1 MRITNQWKYAQTMYD
16 YQRGMR
22 ETNKHYSQL
31 SNGLK
36 IDNSY
41 ENSSIYNDA
50 KRLEYEVSTLEQVEL
65 ATSKSQNF
73 SKNSDSALQEFSKQL
88 ELFKVK
94 LVQASSDVHST
105 TSLGALANDL
115 EGIRDH
121 LVNLANTSINGQ
133 FLFSGS
139 AVDTKP
145 ISSDGTY
152 NGNAEQMM
160 TVGGSKIEI
169 PYNLNGFDLFLGRDN
184 DYSKI
189 LNTNVR
195 LQDLSSPDFKDNVK
209 YLNEE
214 SKIRNL
220 IGLNYA
226 KDSIESAKNDGL
238 KDYKGSIKHDYDFL
252 DDTEVKFPDTFFY
265 LQGTKPDGTGF
276 TSKFKISHDS
286 SMRALLDKI
295 GTEFGNTATSKVVEV
310 TMNNHGQIEVKD
322 LTKGNQVINFALVG
336 ATEQVQSKTDLE
348 AAATRAIDGT
358 SPASV
363 SNLTELQTAANN
375 GSVYITDFTKNLYK
389 DNEGNVV
396 DSFDFDKV
404 KFERKDNKLLTNITQ
419 INRTTGE
426 YATAST
432 RLSETAGVGELY
444 PGSET
449 KYNIDNQTIK
459 LEIKSRT
466 NVQYTLEIKLGTQN
480 PSRPVTFDISGKNP
494 DGSDTFSPATRNLA
508 VYHADAFGQYWTQTD
523 NFTYRQLMD
532 IVGMVAS
539 DNVPAIP
546 HAETN
551 PMPENHRLANY
562 NTYTTAIE
570 KSRGMIEVNLT
581 NKGRIELVDKSQSV
595 TNIEV
600 SIYDSKESGKFYGDS
615 TGKTAATSQGKGAAF
630 SFMQNNAVM
639 VDEPGIDLFK
649 DLTSMIDAVRHGYY
663 RQDANNADP
672 RNTGMQGAIK
682 RIDHLMDHVNKE
694 KVKIGS
700 YTNLLQ
706 STNER
711 ASIMRVNVSSV
722 KSEVIDVDYGEA
734 YLSLTQKMMSYQ
746 AMLQATSKI
755 NQLSL
760 LNYM

>member
-73 SKNSDSALQEFSKQL
+73 SKNSDSALQEISKQL

-94 LVQASSDVHST
+94 LVQAASDVHST

-145 ISSDGTY
+145 ISNDGTY
-152 NGNAEQMM
+152 NGNAEQMT

-189 LNTNVR
+189 LNTNVK

-238 KDYKGSIKHDYDFL
+238 KNYNGSIQHSYDFL
-252 DDTEVKFPDTFFY
+252 DNTEVKFPDTFFY

-276 TSKFKISHDS
+276 TSKFQISHDS

-310 TMNNHGQIEVKD
+310 TMNNDGQIEVKD
-322 LTKGNQVINFALVG
+322 LIKGNQVINFALVG
-336 ATEQVQSKTDLE
+336 ATEQVQSKSDLE
-348 AAATRAIDGT
+348 AAAARATGGT

-363 SNLTELQTAANN
+363 SSLADLQTAANN

-404 KFERKDNKLLTNITQ
+404 KFERKDNKLHTNITQ

-426 YATAST
+426 YATDST
-432 RLSETAGVGELY
+432 RLSEAASVGELY

-466 NVQYTLEIKLGTQN
+466 NVKYTIDIKLGTQN
-480 PSRPVTFDISGKNP
+480 PSKPVTFSISGINP
-494 DGSDTFSPATRNLA
+494 DGSNKFGTRTLA
-508 VYHADAFGQYWTQTD
+508 VYNADAFGQYWTQTD
-523 NFTYRQLMD
+523 DFTYRQLMD
-532 IVGMVAS
+532 IVGMAAS
-539 DNVPAIP
+539 DNIP
-546 HAETN
+546 NPPYSEVN
-551 PMPENHRLANY
+551 PMPENHRFENY
-562 NTYTTAIE
+562 QSYATAIN
-570 KSRGMIEVNLT
+570 KSRGMIEVNLDS
-581 NKGRIELVDKSQSV
+581 KGKIQLVDKSQSV

-615 TGKTAATSQGKGAAF
+615 TGKTPATSQGKGAAF

-682 RIDHLMDHVNKE
+682 RIDHLMDHINKE